1 MRRREFITVVGG
13 AIIACL
19 PAAHAQ
25 QRGKPQRIGLLIP
38 VSAQAAAA
46 NVAAFRQGL
55 RDLGYT
61 EGRDVAL
68 EYRNADGKD
77 NFLPGFAA
85 ELVQAGVDVIL
96 TWGTPAA
103 RAAKEATSKIPIVMA
118 AIADPTGTGIVQSL
132 ARPGGN
138 ITGLTSIALEID
150 GKRLE
155 FLRDIAPPLSRVAVF
170 WNPANP
176 VGKLLVNQTK
186 LAADS
191 LGLELLLIPIQ
202 EAGQFEQAS
211 AAIIRERPNGLTVNS
226 DTLFLD
232 NQSRILDMVAK
243 ARIPATY
250 PYREFVDA
258 GGLMYYGPNYPD
270 LFRRAATYV
279 DKILKGTAPS
289 DLPVEQPTKFELVV
303 NLKTAEAL
311 GLTVPQSILGR
322 ADEVI
327 E

>member
-1 MRRREFITVVGG
+1 MTGQFLYRRREFITLVGG
-13 AIIACL
+13 ATIACW
-19 PAAHAQ
+19 PAVLAQ
-25 QRGKPQRIGLLIP
+25 QHGKPQRVGLLIP
-38 VSAQAAAA
+38 VSAEAAAA

-68 EYRNADGKD
+68 EYRNTDGKAD
-77 NFLPGFAA
+77 LLPGFAA

-118 AIADPTGTGIVQSL
+118 AIGDPTGTGIVQSL
-132 ARPGGN
+132 PRPGGN
-138 ITGLTSIALEID
+138 ITGLTSIAIEID
-150 GKRLE
+150 GKRLDL
-155 FLRDIAPPLSRVAVF
+155 LRDIAPPLSRVGVF

-186 LAADS
+186 LAAHS
-191 LGLELLLIPIQ
+191 LGLELLVIPIQ
-202 EAGQFEQAS
+202 DVGDFEKAS
-211 AAIIRERPNGLTVNS
+211 ATIIRERPNGLTVNS

-232 NQSRILDMVAK
+232 NQRRILDMVAR

-258 GGLMYYGPNYPD
+258 GGLMYYGPDYPD

-311 GLTVPQSILGR
+311 GLTVPQ
-322 ADEVI
+322 
-327 E
+327 